1 MAEEVK
7 ETAVEAE
14 AEKKEDKG
22 SKKDVVIETIAAIFL
37 GITAL
42 LTAWAGWIG
51 SLHGGNQATN
61 YAKSNNL
68 SAEAN
73 SEWNEASQY
82 LNQDMSL
89 WNQYYMLKIQAS
101 FAEENGDY
109 DSADM
114 YNYEKDVLL
123 NNNVSDS
130 FMEAIE
136 WAIAEEENSEY
147 IVSPFEKEGYVDSY
161 YDNAYDLL
169 DESQEL
175 LEQGQA
181 DNTNGDKFNLVVVI
195 YSIVLF
201 LLGIIGIFKSI
212 PNRTIVLIGALIC
225 FAVATVYMFTIPL
238 PTGFSLASFFGA

>member
-147 IVSPFEKEGYVDSY
+147 IVSPFEMEGYVDSY

>member
-7 ETAVEAE
+7 ETVVETE
-14 AEKKEDKG
+14 TEKKEDKG

-73 SEWNEASQY
+73 SEWNEATQY

-114 YNYEKDVLL
+114 YNYEMDVLL

-136 WAIAEEENSEY
+136 WATAEEENSEY
-147 IVSPFEKEGYVDSY
+147 IVSPFEMEGYVESY
-161 YDNAYDLL
+161 YENAYDLL
-169 DESQEL
+169 EESQEL

-225 FAVATVYMFTIPL
+225 FVVATVYMFTIPL
-238 PTGFSLASFFGA
+238 PTGFSLSSFFGA

>member
-1 MAEEVK
+1 
-7 ETAVEAE
+7 
-14 AEKKEDKG
+14 
-22 SKKDVVIETIAAIFL
+22 
-37 GITAL
+37 
-42 LTAWAGWIG
+42 
-51 SLHGGNQATN
+51 
-61 YAKSNNL
+61 
-68 SAEAN
+68 
-73 SEWNEASQY
+73 
-82 LNQDMSL
+82 
-89 WNQYYMLKIQAS
+89 
-101 FAEENGDY
+101 
-109 DSADM
+109 
-114 YNYEKDVLL
+114 
-123 NNNVSDS
+123 
-130 FMEAIE
+130 MEAIE

-147 IVSPFEKEGYVDSY
+147 IVSPFEMEGYVDSY

-169 DESQEL
+169 DEAQEL

>member
-7 ETAVEAE
+7 EKAVEAE
-14 AEKKEDKG
+14 AKSESKA
-22 SKKDVVIETIAAIFL
+22 SKKDVVLETIAAIFL

-42 LTAWAGWIG
+42 LAAWAGWIG

-89 WNQYYMLKIQAS
+89 WNEYYKLKIQAD
-101 FAEENGDY
+101 FAEEVGDY
-109 DSADM
+109 DNADM
-114 YNYEKDVLL
+114 YNYEMDVLL
-123 NNNVSDS
+123 NNNVSDE

-136 WAIAEEENSEY
+136 WALAEEESTGY
-147 IVSPFEKEGYVDSY
+147 IVSPFDMEGYVDSY
-161 YDNAYDLL
+161 YEEARELLAESDDILAEGQSDNAK
-169 DESQEL
+169 
-175 LEQGQA
+175 
-181 DNTNGDKFNLVVVI
+181 GDKYNLVVVI

-201 LLGIIGIFKSI
+201 LLGIVGIFKSI
-212 PNRTIVLIGALIC
+212 PNRTIVLIGAMIC
-225 FAVATVYMFTIPL
+225 FVIATAYMCTIPL
-238 PTGFSLASFFGA
+238 PTGFSLTSFFGA